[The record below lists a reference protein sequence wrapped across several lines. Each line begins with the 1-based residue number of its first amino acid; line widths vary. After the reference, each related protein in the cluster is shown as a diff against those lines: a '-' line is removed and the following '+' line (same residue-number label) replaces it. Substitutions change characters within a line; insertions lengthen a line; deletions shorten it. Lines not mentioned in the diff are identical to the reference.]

1 MLYQILAGFSGDV
14 ISVLNLPLGK
24 ELEALARTPFL
35 SLKGYQVEAVVDST
49 AGTITLVQTP
59 SVEYLLA
66 AEQNAK
72 RSYASWAE
80 LKGWTSGSATLF

>member
-1 MLYQILAGFSGDV
+1 MLYQILSGFSGDV

-49 AGTITLVQTP
+49 AGTIALLKTP

-72 RSYASWAE
+72 KSYASWNE
-80 LKGWTSGSATLF
+80 LKGWTPGSATLF